1 MMTKRKSKYQIVT
14 EWIEQR
20 ISSGEL
26 VGGEKIESENEISS
40 FFNISRQTARHALG
54 TLVEKGV
61 LYRVQGSGTY
71 VRDIWESES
80 RNLEISK
87 SVTIISTYTSGYIFP
102 RILQEMVNTLDELG
116 YSARIMFT
124 NNSVETEKQLLLR
137 LLEDN
142 SRDALIIEPV
152 KSGLPNPNLKYY
164 RRLKARGIPIVFFNS
179 FYPELDIPHISMND
193 VLAGKMA
200 TEYLIAKGHR
210 EIGGIFKSDDGQG
223 RRRYQGYVKA
233 LEQVGI
239 AVDEERI
246 CWIDTQEQKDNFKY
260 SLRIWQRLKKCTACV
275 CYNDE
280 VAHVISEKASEYMI
294 RIPEQLSIV
303 SIDNSERAESNHIP
317 LTSVSHPME
326 RLGEMVARKIVQ
338 LIHSPEEDV
347 TYEFPVDIR
356 ERSSVIEID

>member
-1 MMTKRKSKYQIVT
+1 MKRKAKYELVT
-14 EWIEQR
+14 EWIEER
-20 ISSGEL
+20 IASGEL
-26 VGGEKIESENEISS
+26 IGGEKIESENEISN
-40 FFNISRQTARHALG
+40 FFNISRQTARHAIG
-54 TLVEKGV
+54 NLVEKKI

-71 VRDIWESES
+71 VSDVSGCE
-80 RNLEISK
+80 NKQQEISK

-102 RILQEMVNTLDELG
+102 RILQEMVNTLGSLG

-137 LLEDN
+137 ILEEN
-142 SRDALIIEPV
+142 SRDALIVEPV

-164 RRLKARGIPIVFFNS
+164 RRLKARGIPIVFFNT

-193 VLAGKMA
+193 VLAGKAA
-200 TEYLIAKGHR
+200 TDYLIEKGHR

-233 LEQVGI
+233 LEHAGI
-239 AVDEERI
+239 ALDEEKI
-246 CWIDTQEQKDNFKY
+246 CWVDTQELKDDFKY

-280 VAHVISEKASEYMI
+280 VAHSISEKASEYML

-326 RLGEMVARKIVQ
+326 RLGEMVAKKIVW
-338 LIHSPEEDV
+338 LIHSPGEDV

-356 ERSSVIEID
+356 ERNSVIEIDR